1 MFDKSDRNRRT
12 RTRNKKRIQPKPR
25 LLQRLR
31 RRDIILLTGLSTF
44 ACFVVVI
51 VALLILRYQPVNS
64 ATSSAVVKMVP
75 TVLPVHTV
83 TFTQITG
90 LSQFQPAWAAGQAW
104 AADAQLIA
112 ASASW
117 PGVLSVGQVGEPV
130 QWSYRFYS
138 PSLQRLL
145 ITKVEP
151 DNQVT
156 TVEHVGKITLP
167 PPILDTDSWL
177 IDSPAALAIWL
188 DYGGAELLRRNP
200 GLELLVQLR
209 TIKNYPGPVWMVI
222 GLDKRT
228 QDIFVVV
235 IDAAEG
241 TVVST
246 DSSLEL

>member
-1 MFDKSDRNRRT
+1 MFDQSDRNRRI
-12 RTRNKKRIQPKPR
+12 RTRNRTRVQPKSR

-44 ACFVVVI
+44 ACFVVII

-64 ATSSAVVKMVP
+64 ASSTVIKTVP
-75 TVLPVHTV
+75 TVAPVHTV

-90 LSQFQPAWAAGQAW
+90 LTQFQPAWTAGQAW
-104 AADAQLIA
+104 AADAQLISV
-112 ASASW
+112 SANW

-138 PSLQRLL
+138 PSLKRLM
-145 ITKVEP
+145 IAKVEP
-151 DNQVT
+151 DNQLT
-156 TVEHVGKITLP
+156 SVEHVGKITLP
-167 PPILDTDSWL
+167 PPVLDTDSWL

>member
-1 MFDKSDRNRRT
+1 MRP
-12 RTRNKKRIQPKPR
+12 QPKPR

-31 RRDIILLTGLSTF
+31 RRDIILLAGLSTF
-44 ACFVVVI
+44 ACFVVII
-51 VALLILRYQPVNS
+51 VALLILRYQPINS
-64 ATSSAVVKMVP
+64 TTSAVVETVP
-75 TVLPVHTV
+75 TVLPIHTV

-90 LSQFQPAWAAGQAW
+90 LTQFQPAQTASQDW
-104 AADAQLIA
+104 AADAQLIS
-112 ASASW
+112 ASANW

-130 QWSYRFYS
+130 EWSYRFYS
-138 PSLQRLL
+138 PSLKRLL

-151 DNQVT
+151 DNQLT
-156 TVEHVGKITLP
+156 NVEHIGKITLP
-167 PPILDTDSWL
+167 PPTLTTESWL
-177 IDSPAALAIWL
+177 IDSSAALAIWL

-209 TIKNYPGPVWMVI
+209 AIKDYPGPVWMVI

-241 TVVST
+241 TVVSIN
-246 DSSLEL
+246 SSLEL

>member
-1 MFDKSDRNRRT
+1 MLDKSNLNRRT
-12 RTRNKKRIQPKPR
+12 RTRNKRQAQPKPR

-44 ACFVVVI
+44 ACFVVMI
-51 VALLILRYQPVNS
+51 VALLILRYQPVDS
-64 ATSSAVVKMVP
+64 ASSAEFKTVP

-83 TFTQITG
+83 TFTQVTG
-90 LSQFQPAWAAGQAW
+90 LTQFQPAWSASQDW
-104 AADAQLIA
+104 AADAQLIS
-112 ASASW
+112 ASANW
-117 PGVLSVGQVGEPV
+117 PGVLSEGQIGEPV

-138 PSLQRLL
+138 PSLKRLF
-145 ITKVEP
+145 IVKVEP
-151 DNQVT
+151 DNQLT
-156 TVEHVGKITLP
+156 SVEHVEKITLP
-167 PPILDTDSWL
+167 PPALDPDSWL